1 MEKVVA
7 TYVEGNGR
15 GSKIK
20 LPHPKKF
27 LTIPFYDPVLSS
39 VEPLSPLLECKVV
52 VKPPIVYVY
61 EVKIKI
67 LRGFY
72 YLLYGG

>member
-1 MEKVVA
+1 MVA

-20 LPHPKKF
+20 LPHPKEF
-27 LTIPFYDPVLSS
+27 LTISFYDPVLYFIK
-39 VEPLSPLLECKVV
+39 PLLPLFECKVV

-72 YLLYGG
+72 YLLYGV